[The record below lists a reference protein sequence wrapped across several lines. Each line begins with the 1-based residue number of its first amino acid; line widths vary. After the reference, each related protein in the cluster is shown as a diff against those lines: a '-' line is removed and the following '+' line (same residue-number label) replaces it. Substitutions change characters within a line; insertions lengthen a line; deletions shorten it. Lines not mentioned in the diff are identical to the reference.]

1 MVREESKEG
10 ETREKQGGIV
20 LAGLQWSSVCFGFYG
35 NSRLQRDNLNRCGE
49 RGEMEGKERQSK
61 ATDKSAMPARFFSI
75 PVIIEGKRERG

>member
-1 MVREESKEG
+1 M
-10 ETREKQGGIV
+10 
-20 LAGLQWSSVCFGFYG
+20 LQWSSVCFGFYG

-75 PVIIEGKRERG
+75 PVIREGKREHS